1 MTSSRPLIIGLAV
14 SAVINVFLIGGLAG
28 MTYVRLTTPP
38 PTAPTPTVAPIT
50 PAHPAVVSVPP
61 MVQAPPKGA
70 APIAP
75 SVPVSAFQAKPRKVA
90 PAKAETPSSKPPP
103 PSVVAPPTPAPPQPA
118 PPTPGRPSLASA
130 GDVLSPESRKAFRK
144 ALGDANQKNRSLS
157 QQARAERQ
165 AALNALGQP
174 GYDAAEV
181 SKRLALARSLDVQAR
196 ANVEAALAAFAA
208 TLPPPERVALA
219 DALEEVYAP
228 ARVGALPSPN

>member
-38 PTAPTPTVAPIT
+38 PAAASPTAAPTAPVAASIP
-50 PAHPAVVSVPP
+50 PVVP
-61 MVQAPPKGA
+61 APPKNA
-70 APIAP
+70 TPIAP
-75 SVPVSAFQAKPRKVA
+75 SVPASAPQAKPHRVA
-90 PAKAETPSSKPPP
+90 SARVEPPPAKAAPPP
-103 PSVVAPPTPAPPQPA
+103 VVAPPQPAPPQPA

-144 ALGDANQKNRSLS
+144 ALGDANQKNRALS

-165 AALNALGQP
+165 SALNALGQP

-181 SKRLALARSLDVQAR
+181 SKRLALARSLDLQAR

>member
-38 PTAPTPTVAPIT
+38 PPAAASPTAAPTAPVAASIP
-50 PAHPAVVSVPP
+50 PVVP
-61 MVQAPPKGA
+61 APPKNA
-70 APIAP
+70 TPIAP
-75 SVPVSAFQAKPRKVA
+75 SVPASAPQAKPHRVA
-90 PAKAETPSSKPPP
+90 SARVEPPPAKAAPPP
-103 PSVVAPPTPAPPQPA
+103 VVAPPQPAPPQPA

-144 ALGDANQKNRSLS
+144 ALGDANQKNRALS

-165 AALNALGQP
+165 SALNALGQP

-181 SKRLALARSLDVQAR
+181 SKRLALARSLDLQAR